1 MPLNGARH
9 LTLLP
14 PVKADRPDQRDVLAD
29 LIYLSDHEKHSIA
42 ALFGKCETFQASNR
56 CQPYFDFVREHQDVF
71 EPYFRASE
79 KHQDTAKLRE
89 AVNYLQMI
97 TYLSITTS
105 RLDPIRRRNYGYLFS
120 GFEAIIKDVVAKING
135 QKIKKDEAL
144 PMELVAI
151 IRNSALAA
159 GK

>member
-1 MPLNGARH
+1 MPLNRARH

-14 PVKADRPDQRDVLAD
+14 PVKAEQPDQRDILAD
-29 LIYLSDHEKHSIA
+29 LMYLSDNEKHSIA
-42 ALFGKCETFQASNR
+42 ALFGKCETFQISNR
-56 CQPYFDFVREHQDVF
+56 CQSYFDFVKEHQDVF
-71 EPYFRASE
+71 EPYFRVSE
-79 KHQDTAKLRE
+79 KHKDTAKLRE

-97 TYLSITTS
+97 TYLSVIT
-105 RLDPIRRRNYGYLFS
+105 RHLDPIRRRNYGYLFS
-120 GFEAIIKDVVAKING
+120 GFEAIIEDVIAKING